1 MKVLFIMRNMFSLP
15 IQLINITLCVFR
27 NCHVGTEH
35 LIRGDG
41 VQAFLASIQ
50 SANPSNDT
58 NGENKEADTST
69 TTAPTNLFGADAD
82 ESKDDNKMEE

>member
-1 MKVLFIMRNMFSLP
+1 M
-15 IQLINITLCVFR
+15 
-27 NCHVGTEH
+27 
-35 LIRGDG
+35 IRGDG

-69 TTAPTNLFGADAD
+69 TTTPTNLFGADAD

>member
-1 MKVLFIMRNMFSLP
+1 M
-15 IQLINITLCVFR
+15 
-27 NCHVGTEH
+27 
-35 LIRGDG
+35 IRGDG